1 MVVSH
6 PIIGKDSS
14 LSEFLERQDPP
25 PRYFGSPTGFNSVD
39 QTLLTIRIETVT
51 KNILSNNS
59 ECTEQTTFKKKQLG
73 KFYCS

>member
-25 PRYFGSPTGFNSVD
+25 PRYFGSSTGFTSED
-39 QTLLTIRIETVT
+39 QTFLTVRIETVT
-51 KNILSNNS
+51 KNIISNNS